1 MNNNFSLSCLFSSYR
16 FYYILHSLVLKF
28 SFDKLLK
35 CNSIKFILFL
45 VFEKFNTNFD
55 FDSFRETIKL
65 KADAVNKSQKVCGKK
80 EEELKSAPKLCI

>member
-1 MNNNFSLSCLFSSYR
+1 M
-16 FYYILHSLVLKF
+16 
-28 SFDKLLK
+28 
-35 CNSIKFILFL
+35 

-80 EEELKSAPKLCI
+80 EEELKSVPKLCI